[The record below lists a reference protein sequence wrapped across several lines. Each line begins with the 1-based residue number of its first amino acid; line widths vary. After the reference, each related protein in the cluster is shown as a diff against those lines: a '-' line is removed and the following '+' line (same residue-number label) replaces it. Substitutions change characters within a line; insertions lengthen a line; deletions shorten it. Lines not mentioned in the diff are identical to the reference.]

1 MKQKAVW
8 VTIQPFFIIMEN
20 KIDFT
25 KYDYKILIDKSGSTD
40 QRDCPNN
47 LSRWQQEKEWAKVIA
62 QKCETYDS
70 DGIDV
75 ILFDNDIT
83 VYTGVTSAKV
93 DEIFRKENPGGS
105 TNLADALKTA
115 LQPFLNRRKE
125 ASGGFFGIGKRPF
138 TVDFSIKVKP
148 MIIIVLTDGEPN
160 DKMAVVEVIKK
171 TTECIQ
177 GRDEVGITFVQV
189 GKNAEAS
196 KFLQKLDDNLTSEG
210 TKFDIVDC
218 KDYSAMNNCSIEDVF
233 IGALTD

>member
-1 MKQKAVW
+1 
-8 VTIQPFFIIMEN
+8 MES

-25 KYDYKILIDKSGSTD
+25 KYDYVILIDKSGSTNFT
-40 QRDCPNN
+40 DCPGG
-47 LSRWQQEKEWAKVIA
+47 LSRWNQEKEWAKVIA

-75 ILFDNDIT
+75 ILFDSAIT
-83 VYTGVTSAKV
+83 HYTNVTSAKV
-93 DEIFRKENPGGS
+93 DEIFRTQEPGS
-105 TNLADALKTA
+105 TTNLTDALKKA

-125 ASGGFFGIGKRPF
+125 ASSGFFGIGKRPF
-138 TVDFSIKVKP
+138 TIDFSIKVKP
-148 MIIIVLTDGEPN
+148 MIIIVLTDGEPD
-160 DKMAVVEVIKK
+160 DKFGVIEVIKK

-189 GKNAEAS
+189 GQNSDAS
-196 KFLQKLDDNLTSEG
+196 RFLQKLDDDLTSEG
-210 TKFDIVDC
+210 AKFDIVDC